1 MTLKK
6 KFLVKDLESNLG
18 YIFNNKDL
26 LYNALT
32 HGSYCNEV
40 KGSSLE
46 SNERLEFLG
55 DAVLEL
61 VISEFLYKKYKD
73 FSEGELTKMRA
84 KIVCSN
90 TLAEIALRLNI
101 GEYIIMGKGEI
112 NQGGR
117 KRKSILADSLEAII
131 GAIYLDNGLKKVK
144 KFIFLHFKPIIQR
157 INKED
162 LYYDYKTILQEKVQS
177 EKKHELYYELIK
189 EEGPD
194 HNKIFYVDVIINN
207 KKYGTG
213 QGKNKKEA
221 EQNAAKEAL
230 SYIEKF

>member
-1 MTLKK
+1 MKK

>member
-1 MTLKK
+1 MKK

-131 GAIYLDNGLKKVK
+131 GAIYLDNGLKKA
-144 KFIFLHFKPIIQR
+144 
-157 INKED
+157 
-162 LYYDYKTILQEKVQS
+162 
-177 EKKHELYYELIK
+177 
-189 EEGPD
+189 
-194 HNKIFYVDVIINN
+194 
-207 KKYGTG
+207 
-213 QGKNKKEA
+213 KN
-221 EQNAAKEAL
+221 L
-230 SYIEKF
+230 FSYISNL

>member
-1 MTLKK
+1 MKK

-207 KKYGTG
+207 KIWYRPG
-213 QGKNKKEA
+213 
-221 EQNAAKEAL
+221 
-230 SYIEKF
+230 

>member
-1 MTLKK
+1 LKK